1 MERSIRSRTIHAL
14 SAWPSVRESQ
24 SFNFSKD
31 VFISR
36 LEWKLFLPSFRSW
49 LKAISLL
56 LFSAPVQTTTF
67 FSWYP
72 LAAAP
77 SLWSKALCWYPASQR
92 NKQTH
97 THIKKKKKGREYATA
112 HMAPYAHSHARHHI
126 HFQGHTQAFD
136 HKYTDTHGAKDTTQN
151 HLINIPDKAK
161 PYSTHLI
168 FLLSCKINSCHC
180 PPSRTKRLFTL
191 TRFANKALHQD
202 WQPPKLSASA
212 TAW

>member
-97 THIKKKKKGREYATA
+97 THIKKKKKDENMQQHTWP
-112 HMAPYAHSHARHHI
+112 HMRI
-126 HFQGHTQAFD
+126 HMHGTTFTFRDTRRRLTTNTQTHTEQ
-136 HKYTDTHGAKDTTQN
+136 KT
-151 HLINIPDKAK
+151 
-161 PYSTHLI
+161 
-168 FLLSCKINSCHC
+168 
-180 PPSRTKRLFTL
+180 
-191 TRFANKALHQD
+191 
-202 WQPPKLSASA
+202 PPK
-212 TAW
+212 TT